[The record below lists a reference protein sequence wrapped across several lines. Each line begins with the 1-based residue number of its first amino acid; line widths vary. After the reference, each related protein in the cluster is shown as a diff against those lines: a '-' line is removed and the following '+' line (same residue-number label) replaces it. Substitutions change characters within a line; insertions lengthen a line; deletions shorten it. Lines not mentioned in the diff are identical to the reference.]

1 MGYAPQVQTERRTMY
16 ELLVLALLMRMRL
29 HGYLMAKIAN
39 DMIGPMAKIS
49 SGTLYPLLTRLEQAG
64 LIMSVTEESDQQ
76 RGERQLRTFE
86 ITEEG
91 RKRFH
96 QLMLDTTSNP
106 GEYQKLFIIKAL
118 HLKFLAGSE
127 RLHLLDHYLNYCQT
141 HILHARAEAQD
152 LIRENAEQ
160 SYMSADLLERT
171 IDVLQHLETQWQA
184 EYDWTKRLREKEA
197 AQIEAEP

>member
-1 MGYAPQVQTERRTMY
+1 MY

-49 SGTLYPLLTRLEQAG
+49 SGTLYPLLTKLENAG
-64 LIMSVTEESDQQ
+64 LIQAVTEESDQQ
-76 RGERQLRTFE
+76 HGDRQLRTFA
-86 ITEEG
+86 ITEKG

-106 GEYQKLFIIKAL
+106 GEYQKLFLIKAL
-118 HLKFLAGSE
+118 HLTFLAKSD

-152 LIRENAEQ
+152 LVRENAEQ
-160 SYMSADLLERT
+160 SYMSPDFLEST
-171 IDVLQHLETQWQA
+171 LDVIQHLENQWQA
-184 EYDWTKRLREKEA
+184 EYDWVQRLKEKEIA
-197 AQIEAEP
+197 RSTG